1 MSNNSV
7 ARTPGPWVNVGDSV
21 NRVDDWEFIAD
32 CNGQNNDPNKDI
44 ANATFIVTACN
55 AHDDLVAALSEAV
68 RLLQRTD
75 MDMERGER
83 TNPTSIDVCLTR
95 ARAALAKVQ
104 S

>member
-55 AHDDLVAALSEAV
+55 AHNELVAALQKIASCTPVIAG
-68 RLLQRTD
+68 D
-75 MDMERGER
+75 C
-83 TNPTSIDVCLTR
+83 PSI

-104 S
+104 L